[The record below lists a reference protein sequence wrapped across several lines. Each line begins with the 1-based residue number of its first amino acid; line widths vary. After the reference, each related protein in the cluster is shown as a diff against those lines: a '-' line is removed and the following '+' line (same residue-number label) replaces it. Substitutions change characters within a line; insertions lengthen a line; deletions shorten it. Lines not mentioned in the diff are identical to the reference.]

1 MNLLFDFITIR
12 YKTGA
17 GEYVRTVFYNLLEE
31 IKERS
36 KDHLKIFAL
45 YDSTFGIAYND
56 LTKQN
61 LSKKNI
67 TIEYIDLHK
76 NDICGIIKRYHINRF
91 FIGCAQ
97 YLGNYP
103 NIDKISCETICV
115 IHDMVDEE
123 ISQKNLNI
131 YCDML
136 NPEFHIAER
145 VHSIYGFF
153 RFQKATFSLIKH
165 IRDIRNN
172 YWKAKSRTKFI
183 VNLHKNNKKFH
194 LITDSEF
201 SKKSLSFNL
210 KLDENRIKTFYL
222 PKRIFSKEFT
232 ASNEIKKIFENR
244 KIYLLLNA
252 NLSLKNPYNTL
263 AAFEQFANNNPESYL
278 LTINGP
284 SQQFTNHISIP
295 FLNDADYE
303 FALKQCYALIYPSFF
318 EGFGYPPIEA
328 MFHKKPVFSSYTT
341 SLPEILGDAPIYF
354 SPLYATDIYKALQEL
369 TDSNYDFFS
378 QKSESQYSIIS
389 RKSENDL
396 KELLNYILE
405 GIND

>member
-17 GEYVRTVFYNLLEE
+17 GEYVRTVFYNLLKE
-31 IKERS
+31 INARS
-36 KDHLKIFAL
+36 KDHIKLFAL
-45 YDSTFGIAYND
+45 YDSTFGIAYED
-56 LTKQN
+56 LTEEN

-67 TIEYIDLHK
+67 AIEYIDLHK
-76 NDICGIIKRYHINRF
+76 KDICKIIKKYQINRF

-97 YLGNYP
+97 YLGDYP
-103 NIDKISCETICV
+103 NIDKIPCETICV

-123 ISQKNLNI
+123 IDQKNLNI
-131 YCDML
+131 YYDML
-136 NPEFHIAER
+136 NPAFHLAER

-153 RFQKATFSLIKH
+153 HYQKATLSFIKY
-165 IRDIRNN
+165 IRTIRNK

-183 VNLHKNNKKFH
+183 INLHKNNKKFH

-210 KLDENRIKTFYL
+210 KLDEKRIRTFYL
-222 PKRIFSKEFT
+222 PNRIFFKEIT

-252 NLSLKNPYNTL
+252 NRSLKNPYNTL
-263 AAFEQFANNNPESYL
+263 AAFEQFAKNNPESYL
-278 LTINGP
+278 LTISGP
-284 SQQFTNHISIP
+284 FQQFTNHISIP
-295 FLNDADYE
+295 FLNDADFE

-328 MFHKKPVFSSYTT
+328 MFYKKPVFASYTT

-354 SPLYATDIYKALQEL
+354 SPLYATDIYKALHEL
-369 TDSNYDFFS
+369 TDSNYDYFS
-378 QKSESQYSIIS
+378 QKSESQYSMIN
-389 RKSENDL
+389 RKSEKDL
-396 KELLNYILE
+396 RELLNYILE